1 MTAEGSVSIVVPMKV
16 WTPGLHGFRAKY
28 LQSPRAMIPPHL
40 LILEL
45 SGTDRFSGYE
55 TRRLAD
61 FIQGC
66 SHELSAFSYT
76 LSRLDWDEETQSLGL
91 GPRNADGFESIRK
104 RVQKGLNLERN
115 HRDKGYQPRLLL
127 AANCSKSQYELE
139 EAFRLMNGDSFSI
152 SCRATEIELYR
163 KQAGD
168 WLLQEAVPLQES
180 KEN

>member
-1 MTAEGSVSIVVPMKV
+1 
-16 WTPGLHGFRAKY
+16 
-28 LQSPRAMIPPHL
+28 
-40 LILEL
+40 L

-76 LSRLDWDEETQSLGL
+76 LSRLDWDEKTQSLGL
-91 GPRNADGFESIRK
+91 GPRNVDGFEAVRK
-104 RVQKGLNLERN
+104 RVQKELKLESN
-115 HRDKGYQPRLLL
+115 YRDRDYQPRLLL
-127 AANCSKSQYELE
+127 TANCSKSQYELE

-168 WLLQEAVPLQES
+168 WLLQEVVPLQES

>member
-1 MTAEGSVSIVVPMKV
+1 MTAEGDVSIVVPMKV

-45 SGTDRFSGYE
+45 SVEDRFSGFE

-61 FIQGC
+61 LIQGF
-66 SHELSAFSYT
+66 SHELSAFSYS
-76 LSRLDWDEETQSLGL
+76 LSRLDWNEETQSLGL
-91 GPRNADGFESIRK
+91 GPRNIDGFEAVRK
-104 RVQKGLNLERN
+104 RIQNGLNLEN
-115 HRDKGYQPRLLL
+115 SYRDKGYQPRLLL
-127 AANCSKSQYELE
+127 AANCSKSEYELE

-163 KQAGD
+163 KQTGD
-168 WLLQEAVPLQES
+168 WLLQESVPLQES